1 MPAQKGLDLDRMAIT
16 TTSNKDAKRQ
26 KAIMRLE
33 PKRGVFANF
42 IARIPKSY
50 ITSLGKILGYFLYYF
65 DASHRRIARRNL
77 QFAHPEWSRNQIQSL
92 LKGFFQHF
100 GRTILELVQMSFF
113 SRVDML
119 GNVRVEGQEYFIEAQ
134 AKQKGVILISAHLGN
149 WEMAWHVGPCY
160 FQRQVTGVAKKLR
173 NVQLNRLIQNR
184 RARFGNR
191 IIYKKGALPE
201 MMQTLRQG
209 EVVAVLMDIS
219 RRFDG
224 VEVNF
229 FGRRATAT
237 PAAALLA
244 LRCKSPVV
252 PAFCHRNAKGEL
264 IIRIETPV
272 EIKRTNDLRTD
283 IQTNTQL
290 ITDRVE
296 QAIRGN
302 PAQWFW
308 TLKRWKDFY
317 PGLYPESK
325 KRLREIKKKQD
336 KKRSK

>member
-1 MPAQKGLDLDRMAIT
+1 LNPSRSGLT
-16 TTSNKDAKRQ
+16 
-26 KAIMRLE
+26 
-33 PKRGVFANF
+33 NF
-42 IARIPKSY
+42 IVRIPKSY

-113 SRVDML
+113 SREDML

-134 AKQKGVILISAHLGN
+134 AKQKGVVLISAHLGN
-149 WEMAWHVGPCY
+149 WEMAWHTAPCY
-160 FQRQVTGVAKKLR
+160 FEQKVTGVAKKLR
-173 NVQLNRLIQNR
+173 NTQLNRIIEKR
-184 RARFGNR
+184 RTRFGNR

-209 EVVAVLMDIS
+209 KTVALLMDVS
-219 RRFDG
+219 RRFEG

-244 LRCKSPVV
+244 LRCKSPIV
-252 PAFCHRNAKGEL
+252 PAFCHRNGNGTL
-264 IIRIETPV
+264 VVRIEPPV
-272 EIKRTNDLRTD
+272 EIERTNDLRAD
-283 IQTNTQL
+283 IQKNTQL

-296 QAIRGN
+296 QAIRKN
-302 PAQWFW
+302 PVQWFW

-317 PGLYPESK
+317 PGLYPESEKRRRRIQK
-325 KRLREIKKKQD
+325 KEARKKEIIP
-336 KKRSK
+336 R